1 MKPEHIVSIVLVAV
15 AVVVV
20 ALFLIAIVVELRRTH
35 LQLVTILGAVVETVQ
50 KTDPLEDIVAEI
62 SADLAAGQ
70 AALAD
75 CVDRLEQRLAGR
87 AVPAGGDPRRGGGRA
102 SREAGAPVAG
112 GTDAAAPSKPNAFTN
127 Y

>member
-1 MKPEHIVSIVLVAV
+1 MKPEHIATLIEVGV

-35 LQLVTILGAVVETVQ
+35 LQLVTILGAVGDTVA
-50 KTDPLEDIVAEI
+50 KTDGLEAIVAEI

-70 AALAD
+70 AAFID
-75 CVDRLEQRLAGR
+75 CVDRLERRLGP
-87 AVPAGGDPRRGGGRA
+87 VDDPQPS
-102 SREAGAPVAG
+102 SRSRPDGVGQNESSLPVK
-112 GTDAAAPSKPNAFTN
+112 PSAFSN

>member
-1 MKPEHIVSIVLVAV
+1 MKPEHYASIVLVAI

-20 ALFLIAIVVELRRTH
+20 ALFLVAIVVELRRTH
-35 LQLVTILGAVVETVQ
+35 MQLVTILGAVGDTVNQ
-50 KTDPLEDIVAEI
+50 TDGLEAVVATI

-75 CVDRLEQRLAGR
+75 CVDRLEQRLGVSPTEEEVSVLQKPVDTFDR
-87 AVPAGGDPRRGGGRA
+87 PGDVF
-102 SREAGAPVAG
+102 SQ
-112 GTDAAAPSKPNAFTN
+112 

>member
-1 MKPEHIVSIVLVAV
+1 MKPEHVVSIVLVAV

-35 LQLVTILGAVVETVQ
+35 LRLVTILGAVAETVD
-50 KTDPLEDIVAEI
+50 KTNPLYAMVDEI
-62 SADLAAGQ
+62 RADLAAGQ

-75 CVDRLEQRLAGR
+75 CVDRLEERLGG
-87 AVPAGGDPRRGGGRA
+87 PAGEPEEITPLKRPGD
-102 SREAGAPVAG
+102 V
-112 GTDAAAPSKPNAFTN
+112 FTQ

>member
-1 MKPEHIVSIVLVAV
+1 MKPEHYVSIVLVAV

-35 LQLVTILGAVVETVQ
+35 LQLVVILGAVGETVE
-50 KTDPLEDIVAEI
+50 KTDGLEAVVAEI
-62 SADLAAGQ
+62 SGDLAAGQ

-75 CVDRLEQRLAGR
+75 CVERLEQRLG
-87 AVPAGGDPRRGGGRA
+87 
-102 SREAGAPVAG
+102 GAPS
-112 GTDAAAPSKPNAFTN
+112 APAEELTVMQKPGNAFTT